1 MDDAAVLGDLVFTHD
16 VLVDGVH
23 FRPNDPVGDV
33 AWKLLAVN
41 LSDLAAKGAVPV
53 GVLLGYPLSDD
64 KWDTAFVRGLG
75 EALAYFDVAL
85 FGGDTV
91 RGPRV
96 LSLTAIGQSVHAP
109 SRSGAK
115 AGDALCITGVIG
127 RAGLG
132 LAGDP
137 EHLNAYRRPVPRLA
151 EGQALAPIVHA
162 MMDVS
167 DGLLIDAQ
175 RMAAASGLG
184 LTIDL
189 DAVPHVGDL
198 MTAIT
203 AGMVK
208 ELREATGAGMM
219 DVKKALTEVN
229 GDMEAAV
236 DWLRTKGLAKA
247 AKKAD
252 RVAAEGL
259 IGVAVSTG
267 RGVAVEINSETDFV
281 AKNADFQALVRDL
294 TNVAL
299 TVGESVEVVKAAH
312 LNGKTVDTVLQEAIS
327 RIGENMTLRRMHV
340 LEGDTVVSYV
350 HNAAAEG
357 MGKIGVL
364 VALNGP
370 ADAAQAIGKQF
381 AMHIAA
387 TAPLSL
393 SEATLDSAVMERELA
408 VQTAKA
414 LEENAASAKPKPDQV
429 IHQNIIPGRMK
440 RFLAENTLLG
450 QAFVIN
456 PDLTVEA
463 AAKAAG
469 VEITGYARVA
479 VGEGIEKKT
488 EDFAAEVAKA
498 LQG

>member
-203 AGMVK
+203 AGDDY
-208 ELREATGAGMM
+208 ELLFAAAPDVALPVAATRIGTFRAGAGL
-219 DVKKALTEVN
+219 ALHN
-229 GDMEAAV
+229 SIGPV
-236 DWLRTKGLAKA
+236 DLP
-247 AKKAD
+247 
-252 RVAAEGL
+252 
-259 IGVAVSTG
+259 
-267 RGVAVEINSETDFV
+267 ET
-281 AKNADFQALVRDL
+281 L
-294 TNVAL
+294 
-299 TVGESVEVVKAAH
+299 G
-312 LNGKTVDTVLQEAIS
+312 
-327 RIGENMTLRRMHV
+327 
-340 LEGDTVVSYV
+340 YV
-350 HNAAAEG
+350 HG
-357 MGKIGVL
+357 
-364 VALNGP
+364 
-370 ADAAQAIGKQF
+370 
-381 AMHIAA
+381 
-387 TAPLSL
+387 
-393 SEATLDSAVMERELA
+393 
-408 VQTAKA
+408 
-414 LEENAASAKPKPDQV
+414 
-429 IHQNIIPGRMK
+429 
-440 RFLAENTLLG
+440 
-450 QAFVIN
+450 
-456 PDLTVEA
+456 
-463 AAKAAG
+463 
-469 VEITGYARVA
+469 
-479 VGEGIEKKT
+479 
-488 EDFAAEVAKA
+488 
-498 LQG
+498 